1 METIKNT
8 ILKTV
13 KPILIVALMLMCI
26 PAMAQQKKKKK
37 NKMTEIVLPI
47 VSKEFLDSIQNNM
60 VWVTGGRFV
69 MGSNASEADE
79 RPAYEV
85 VVDGYAISKYPVT
98 QRQWV
103 IIMKSNPSEFK
114 GCDQCPID
122 KVSWDDAQ
130 QFIETL
136 NALTGKKY
144 SLPTEAE
151 WEYAAKGGL
160 QQKQFRYS
168 GSDNVDEAGWYAG
181 NSGRHPH
188 PVGEKKPNAIGL
200 YDMCGNVW
208 EWCLDWYNKNYY
220 EQNESNNPMGPS
232 SGSGRVRR
240 GGSWFTQA
248 ASCKTTTRNS
258 VKQDYKD
265 DLGGFRLVQYPN

>member
-1 METIKNT
+1 MMLNIAKAALF
-8 ILKTV
+8 ILLVLMGVTV
-13 KPILIVALMLMCI
+13 S
-26 PAMAQQKKKKK
+26 AQQKKKKDK
-37 NKMTEIVLPI
+37 SNIALPN
-47 VSKEFLDSIQNNM
+47 VSKDFLDSIQNNM
-60 VWVTGGRFV
+60 VWITGGRFV
-69 MGSNASEADE
+69 MGSDVSEADE

-98 QRQWV
+98 QRQWIV
-103 IIMKSNPSEFK
+103 LMGSNPSEFK

-130 QFIETL
+130 RFIGIL
-136 NALTGKKY
+136 NKLTSKKY

-160 QQKQFRYS
+160 QIKQFYYS
-168 GSDNVDEAGWYAG
+168 GSDNIDEAGWYSG
-181 NSGRHPH
+181 NSNRQPH
-188 PVGEKKPNAIGL
+188 PVGGKKPNSMGL
-200 YDMCGNVW
+200 YDMSGNVW

-220 EQNESNNPMGPS
+220 EQMENNNPEGPS

-248 ASCKTTTRNS
+248 GNCKTTTRNS
-258 VKQDYKD
+258 VKQDYSD
-265 DLGGFRLVQYPN
+265 DIGGFRLVQYPN